1 MCGTLILGSSW
12 WKGPRWKLENSC
24 ASLPGSLSHRAS
36 LRVVGSQSSYQLPLW
51 EPASL
56 SHCEV
61 QKDQQ
66 QQMLQLTDCTV
77 LLALG
82 LQGG

>member
-1 MCGTLILGSSW
+1 MQACLAPSVTGLASGW
-12 WKGPRWKLENSC
+12 WACKAATSYPY
-24 ASLPGSLSHRAS
+24 
-36 LRVVGSQSSYQLPLW
+36 GSQLPC
-51 EPASL
+51 PTMS
-56 SHCEV
+56 V
-61 QKDQQ
+61 QKDQ